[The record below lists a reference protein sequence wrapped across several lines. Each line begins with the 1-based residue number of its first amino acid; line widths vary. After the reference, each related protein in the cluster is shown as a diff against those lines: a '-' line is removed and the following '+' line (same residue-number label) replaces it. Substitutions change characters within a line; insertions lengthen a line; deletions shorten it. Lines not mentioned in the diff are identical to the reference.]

1 MKTLTKINKS
11 LVIPF
16 DEGVKQLN
24 KQLQLSAASPRRALC
39 DTEEHGQMKGRQ
51 TVIKEGFI
59 EELNQEIWFSFR
71 QEKKE
76 DKHFRPR

>member
-59 EELNQEIWFSFR
+59 EELNQEI
-71 QEKKE
+71 
-76 DKHFRPR
+76 